1 MFGERI
7 VRVNPPSQLR
17 ALLGRHD
24 KGVQALALGLR
35 DLVVDA
41 LAPCH
46 EYAFQ
51 MRSKTVLLYG
61 ATAHAI
67 EDNICNIAVLRQHVT
82 LTFRHGVELRD
93 PRALL
98 RGTGRI
104 MRHIR
109 IERREDLE
117 RLELRDLIREARS
130 HAEAEGLAARR
141 RNDRTVTTRV
151 KEPKPPDKEP
161 RREHSKAKPV
171 V

>member
-1 MFGERI
+1 VVLRNRVNGVERI
-7 VRVNPPSQLR
+7 VRGNLPSQLR
-17 ALLGRHD
+17 ALLARHD
-24 KGVQALALGLR
+24 KDVQALALGLR
-35 DLVVDA
+35 DLVIAA

-82 LTFRHGVELRD
+82 LTFRHGAELRD
-93 PRALL
+93 PHALL

-109 IERREDLE
+109 IERREDLK
-117 RLELRDLIREARS
+117 RSELRALVREARR
-130 HAEAEGLAARR
+130 HAEAEGLAARG
-141 RNDRTVTTRV
+141 RNDRTVTTRI
-151 KEPKPPDKEP
+151 KERSP
-161 RREHSKAKPV
+161 RKMSEA
-171 V
+171 